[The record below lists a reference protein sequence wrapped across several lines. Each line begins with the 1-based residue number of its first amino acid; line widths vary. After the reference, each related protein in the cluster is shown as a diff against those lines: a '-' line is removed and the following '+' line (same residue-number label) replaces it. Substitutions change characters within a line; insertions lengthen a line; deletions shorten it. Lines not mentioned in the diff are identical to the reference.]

1 MTASRPAVL
10 PEDAPGQTS
19 GASDSTVPPSSARS
33 DTSDS
38 EGGAP
43 ANSHGP
49 RGERKSLPRVAMIGN
64 PNVGK
69 TSLFNRLT
77 NLLAKTSNFAG
88 TTIERRAGTVEL
100 PGGRHADLIDLPG
113 LYSLEASSPE
123 EEIART
129 FLSGRVPEQHV
140 DQQTAEE
147 LQRAL
152 AKGPAS
158 SDFQPPDAV
167 IIVVDATNLQRS
179 LFIARETLRLGLPCV
194 VAINLIETARRRG
207 IEIDTQTLAR
217 KLGCPVVGVSARTGE
232 GLPALKQQI
241 GQLLRPSLPL
251 VTLPQAEPGG
261 PETTPAA
268 GTPVGATDVDDSCGT
283 CGTCPFA
290 DGHRWAATLAR
301 ESTRSGWTASDQSTD
316 RADRWLT
323 HPLLGPLAFI
333 ATMLATF
340 TLVFWVAQRP
350 MEWLD
355 ALFGGLA
362 GLVADWLPEGDLQS
376 LLTDGIIGGVGGVM
390 VFLPQICI
398 LFFALAVLEDSGY
411 LARAVVVID
420 RLMRRVGLP
429 GQAFVPLLAA
439 HACAIPA
446 IMSTRVIQNRRDRL
460 ASIMVIPLMTCS
472 ARLPV
477 YSMIAAMLFP
487 DQPLQAAGLF
497 AAAYSLGMV
506 AAFVM
511 AWLLKRTVLPG
522 QPAPLIMDLP
532 PYRMPSFG
540 NAARHAYER
549 GWMFLRD
556 AGTIILLI
564 SIGIWVLSTY
574 PKLSEEQFASNLD
587 AAGVEVTSL
596 PESQV
601 DHLFQQQSQEYALIG
616 RAGKLVAPVFA
627 PLGFDWKT
635 SVGVMTSFAA
645 REVVVSTLSILYGL
659 GPEPEEEQ
667 SLVDRLST
675 AERADGSRVFTTA
688 TSISLLVF
696 FVLAMQCL
704 PTQAV
709 TRKETGSWGWAA
721 FQFGYMTLLAYGVAL
736 IAYQSISRLT

>member
-1 MTASRPAVL
+1 
-10 PEDAPGQTS
+10 
-19 GASDSTVPPSSARS
+19 
-33 DTSDS
+33 
-38 EGGAP
+38 
-43 ANSHGP
+43 
-49 RGERKSLPRVAMIGN
+49 
-64 PNVGK
+64 
-69 TSLFNRLT
+69 
-77 NLLAKTSNFAG
+77 
-88 TTIERRAGTVEL
+88 
-100 PGGRHADLIDLPG
+100 
-113 LYSLEASSPE
+113 
-123 EEIART
+123 
-129 FLSGRVPEQHV
+129 
-140 DQQTAEE
+140 
-147 LQRAL
+147 
-152 AKGPAS
+152 
-158 SDFQPPDAV
+158 
-167 IIVVDATNLQRS
+167 
-179 LFIARETLRLGLPCV
+179 
-194 VAINLIETARRRG
+194 
-207 IEIDTQTLAR
+207 
-217 KLGCPVVGVSARTGE
+217 
-232 GLPALKQQI
+232 
-241 GQLLRPSLPL
+241 
-251 VTLPQAEPGG
+251 
-261 PETTPAA
+261 
-268 GTPVGATDVDDSCGT
+268 
-283 CGTCPFA
+283 
-290 DGHRWAATLAR
+290 
-301 ESTRSGWTASDQSTD
+301 
-316 RADRWLT
+316 
-323 HPLLGPLAFI
+323 
-333 ATMLATF
+333 
-340 TLVFWVAQRP
+340 LVFWVAASP

-355 ALFGGLA
+355 MLFGGLA
-362 GLVADWLPEGDLQS
+362 GLVADWLPAGDFQS

-497 AAAYSLGMV
+497 AAAYLLGMV
-506 AAFVM
+506 AAFFM

-522 QPAPLIMDLP
+522 QPTPLIMDLP
-532 PYRMPSFG
+532 PYRMPSFR

-574 PKLSEEQFASNLD
+574 PKLSEERFAANMD
-587 AAGVEVTSL
+587 AAGVQLSSLSESEV
-596 PESQV
+596 E
-601 DHLFQQQSQEYALIG
+601 HRFEQQSQEYALIG

-721 FQFGYMTLLAYGVAL
+721 FQFGYMTVLAYTVAL
-736 IAYQSISRLT
+736 IAYQTLSRLT